1 MFRRIGGGRGG
12 DLGSRRAAGDGENRP
27 ASTWSAP
34 RRAGEKDTTRAV
46 DDGGVGAGREGNEI
60 IIIIISLTIIVVVIV
75 IVIVIVIKRSSMGIR
90 RYDNMRV
97 GGGG

>member
-60 IIIIISLTIIVVVIV
+60 IIIIISLTIIVVVIG
-75 IVIVIVIKRSSMGIR
+75 IVYSSSNSNSNKKVEYGDTKI
-90 RYDNMRV
+90 
-97 GGGG
+97 